1 MLDFSV
7 TFLITIVNIT
17 FLYLV
22 LKRVL
27 FGPVTKF
34 MEERTLKVRR
44 DIDSAK
50 SSQERA
56 AALEAE
62 YGEKIKAIGEET
74 RRILQASRERAR
86 QDGDAIVAE
95 AKAEATRMIAAARAE
110 IESERRDLRRS
121 LMRETADISVLAA
134 SHVLRENLDTGK
146 NRELVESFL
155 ETAGAR

>member
-17 FLYLV
+17 FLYFV

-27 FGPVTKF
+27 FVPVTKF
-34 MEERTLKVRR
+34 MEERTRKVQR

-50 SSQERA
+50 NSQERA
-56 AALEAE
+56 AALETE
-62 YGEKIKAIGEET
+62 YDAKMKEIGTET
-74 RRILQASRERAR
+74 QRILQSARERAR
-86 QDGDAIVAE
+86 QDGDSIVAE

-121 LMRETADISVLAA
+121 LIRETADISVLAA
-134 SHVLRENLDTGK
+134 SRVLRENLDTVK

-155 ETAGAR
+155 ETAGAL

>member
-27 FGPVTKF
+27 FVPVTKF
-34 MEERTLKVRR
+34 MEERTRKVQR

-62 YGEKIKAIGEET
+62 YDAKMKEIGTET
-74 RRILQASRERAR
+74 QRILQSARERAR
-86 QDGDAIVAE
+86 QDGDSIVAE
-95 AKAEATRMIAAARAE
+95 AKAEAARMIAAARAE

-121 LMRETADISVLAA
+121 LIRETADVSVLAA
-134 SHVLRENLDTGK
+134 SRVLRENLDTGK

-155 ETAGAR
+155 ETAGAL